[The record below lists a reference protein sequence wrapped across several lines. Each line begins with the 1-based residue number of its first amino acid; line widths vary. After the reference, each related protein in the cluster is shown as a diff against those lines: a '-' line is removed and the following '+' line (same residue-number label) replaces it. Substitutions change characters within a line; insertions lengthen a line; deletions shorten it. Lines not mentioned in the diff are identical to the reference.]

1 MDLTRAIEGIGEGSV
16 LAWGGLAIGAAFGFA
31 AQRSRFCLRA
41 AAIEFWHGHVE
52 QKVAVW
58 LMAFSTAVIWTQAF
72 ILLDFLDVSE
82 ARQLAQRGSL
92 SGAIIGG
99 LMFGS
104 GMIMTRGC
112 ASRLLVLSA
121 TGNLRALLS
130 GLVMAVAAQSAM
142 RALAPA
148 REAVTSWWTI
158 DGAGARDL
166 LVILGLGHGHA
177 LAFGMIWCAAA
188 YAYAVRSRLPLGSW
202 FTASGVGG
210 TVALGWLFTY
220 SVSQSSFEPTRVS
233 SITFTGPSADTL
245 MFVLDQT
252 RMIWNFDI
260 GLVPGVFLG
269 SLAAALLFS
278 EFQLL
283 GFRDGQTMRRYIV
296 GAVLMGFGGMLAGG
310 CAVGAGVSGGAIF
323 AVTTWITLLCIW
335 AAAGVTDYLLD
346 REHTTPAPSSQM
358 STSRTPGPACRVDRQ
373 RGRAPADRGKD
384 SNSRASRTQKNS
396 SPG

>member
-1 MDLTRAIEGIGEGSV
+1 MDLTAAIDLLGEGGV
-16 LAWGGLAIGAAFGFA
+16 LALGGLAIGAVFGFA

-52 QKVAVW
+52 RKVAVW
-58 LMAFSTAVIWTQAF
+58 LMAFATAVVWTQGL
-72 ILLDFLDVSE
+72 ILLDVLDVSE

-92 SGAIIGG
+92 SGAAIGG
-99 LMFGS
+99 LCFGA

-130 GLVMAVAAQSAM
+130 GLVMAVAAQSAL
-142 RALAPA
+142 RGALAPL
-148 REAVTSWWTI
+148 REAITGWWTI

-166 LVILGLGHGHA
+166 LVLLGLDHRHA
-177 LAFGMIWCAAA
+177 LAFGLIWCAAA
-188 YAYAVRSRLPLGSW
+188 YAYAVRSRLPWGMW

-210 TVALGWLFTY
+210 AVALGWLFTY
-220 SVSQSSFEPTRVS
+220 VVSQASFTPVRIT

-252 RMIWNFDI
+252 RMVWNFDI

-269 SLAAALLFS
+269 SLAGALLFR
-278 EFQLL
+278 EFELV
-283 GFRDGQTMRRYIV
+283 GFRDGQSMRRYIA

-323 AVTTWITLLCIW
+323 AVTAWVTLVSIW
-335 AAAGVTDYLLD
+335 AAAGITDRLLD
-346 REHTTPAPSSQM
+346 REETAVAATTQPAQ
-358 STSRTPGPACRVDRQ
+358 
-373 RGRAPADRGKD
+373 
-384 SNSRASRTQKNS
+384 
-396 SPG
+396 